1 MNDLQIL
8 REGWGQPERP
18 SSEAWAAAR
27 VALLQRQAAPAGPTG
42 RRRAVGGRAG
52 WLASGLALAA
62 AATAACVLALTPP
75 GSGPGHQG
83 VLTAFTVT
91 RHAGTVDVTLR
102 ELSRTWSAADRA
114 ALLAKLRADGV
125 PAIAGYRWHP
135 ASGKCYA
142 SPLVGQVIVVTARR
156 LLDGIAFE
164 IRPARIPP
172 GVRVVFAVLSP
183 PAEGPDHI
191 HRWAAIIPGLLVT
204 SSGRCLAP
212 ATLSWPGPSVIQH

>member
-8 REGWGQPERP
+8 REGWGRPERP

-27 VALLQRQAAPAGPTG
+27 AALLQRQAAPARPIG
-42 RRRAVGGRAG
+42 RRRAVGGRAA

-75 GSGPGHQG
+75 GSDPGHRA

-135 ASGKCYA
+135 ANGKCYK
-142 SPLVGQVIVVTARR
+142 SPLVRQVIVVSR

-164 IRPARIPP
+164 IHPARIPP

-212 ATLSWPGPSVIQH
+212 TTLSWPRPSVIQH